1 MNYIPLNIKTHY
13 EILSSLIKIEDLV
26 LYAKKNNVSS
36 LGITDSNMFGSLEF
50 INLCKKNNIKPI
62 IGVPFLVQDV
72 NTILYAKNYIG
83 YKNLLNLVSIRNTRD
98 VTNEDIIKHNG
109 ELICVIST
117 YDKIDI
123 LSTYFNEVYLS
134 YSDKESKMSAL
145 KLSNKVVYM
154 KEVRY
159 INKEDNEYLV
169 YLNLIRD
176 GKEIKSFNE
185 YSYDN
190 YLDYEI
196 SEEDVLTTK
205 RFSDLINIELPKYEF
220 KLPRYSVNSKEL
232 LYNLCNMG
240 LNKRLEGKVSSNYS
254 SRLNMELEIITNMG
268 FTDYFLIVYDFILY
282 SKKNNIVVGPGR
294 GSATGSLVAYSLGI
308 TEIDPIKYNLI
319 FERFLNKDRVT
330 MPDIDTDI
338 EYLNR
343 YKVVNYLKEKYG
355 LYKIANIITFGTL
368 LPKQVIR
375 DIGRIFNFNTNKI
388 DLITKTINDE
398 VSFSEL
404 KSNKEFM
411 RVYNSDNEY
420 YDLIKICNKLCGL
433 KRHTSVHA
441 AGVVISDE
449 VLMNRV
455 PLYMSGNDIVSGYSM
470 EYLESIGLLKIDL
483 LALKNLTIIDN
494 IVKMVSIN
502 ENVNIKL
509 NNIPL
514 NDVPTLDIFKN
525 ANTFGIFQFE
535 SSGMKG
541 FLNSLKV
548 NSFNDLI
555 LSIALYRPG
564 PRESIPMFL
573 SVRFN
578 KTKASYIIPE
588 LESILSETNGII
600 IYQEQIME
608 ILKRVASFSYS
619 EADTIRRAMSKKK
632 ESVILEYKGEF
643 IKRSVSNG
651 IEEDK
656 AKLIYELI
664 LKFAKY
670 GFNKGHS
677 VAYSVIAYRMAYL
690 KAHFPNYFYSVLLTD
705 EVNNPVKTN
714 EYINEGKILG
724 VCFRYPSVNLS
735 TKEYIVYNGDVI
747 LPLTIIKGINKDV
760 VDAII
765 SERSNGLFKSYLDFV
780 KRLFDKVSPNDIKTL
795 VLANV
800 LREFGINKKTM
811 IENLSNLIEYSKLA
825 STLDEELISVPELI
839 MYEEYSKEELINYT
853 YMCYM
858 FYLDNHPTTKF
869 KRVLTIKDIPKYFD
883 KFVNLVLLIENIRV
897 VDTKKKEKMAFMS
910 VSDDTGKISAILF
923 PNQYKLYSNL
933 KRGSVIRLYGKVEKR
948 VSEYQ
953 LIANKI
959 EIL

>member
-26 LYAKKNNVSS
+26 LYAKKNNISS

-72 NTILYAKNYIG
+72 NTILYAKNFVG
-83 YKNLLNLVSIRNTRD
+83 YKNLLNLVSIKNTKD
-98 VTNEDIIKHNG
+98 VTNEDIVKHSE
-109 ELICVIST
+109 ELICVISS
-117 YDKIDI
+117 YDKIDKV
-123 LSTYFNEVYLS
+123 STYFKEVYLS
-134 YSDKESKMSAL
+134 YSDKESKMNAL
-145 KLSNKVVYM
+145 KVNDKIVYM
-154 KEVRY
+154 KETRY
-159 INKEDNEYLV
+159 INKDDNEYLV

-176 GKEIKSFNE
+176 GKGIKSFNE

-196 SEEDVLTTK
+196 NEEDVLTTK

-220 KLPRYSVNSKEL
+220 KLPSYSVNSKEL
-232 LYNLCNMG
+232 LYNLCNKG

-254 SRLNMELEIITNMG
+254 KRLNMELEVIINMG

-282 SKKNNIVVGPGR
+282 SKKNNIIVGPGR

-355 LYKIANIITFGTL
+355 FDKVANIIAFGTL

-411 RVYNSDNEY
+411 RVYSSDNEY

-441 AGVVISDE
+441 AGVIISDE

-455 PLYMSGNDIVSGYSM
+455 PLYMNGSDLVSGYTM

-483 LALKNLTIIDN
+483 LALKNLTIINN
-494 IVKMVSIN
+494 IIKMVSVN
-502 ENVNIKL
+502 EKVNIKL
-509 NNIPL
+509 NSIPL
-514 NDVPTLDIFKN
+514 NDVPTLNVFKN

-535 SSGMKG
+535 SSGMKS

-619 EADTIRRAMSKKK
+619 EADMIRRAMSKKK
-632 ESVILEYKGEF
+632 ESVILEYKDEF
-643 IKRSVSNG
+643 IKRSVGNG
-651 IEEDK
+651 INEDK

-664 LKFAKY
+664 LKFANY

-690 KAHFPNYFYSVLLTD
+690 KAHFPKYFYSVLLTD
-705 EVNNPVKTN
+705 EVSNPVKTS
-714 EYINEGKILG
+714 EYINEGKTFG
-724 VCFRYPSVNLS
+724 VSFTYPNVNLS
-735 TKEYIVYNGDVI
+735 TKEYIVYKNEVV
-747 LPLTIIKGINKDV
+747 LPLTIIKGINKDA
-760 VDAII
+760 VDEVIG
-765 SERSNGLFKSYLDFV
+765 ERKNGIFKSYLDFV
-780 KRLFDKVSPNDIKTL
+780 KRIFDKVSVNDIKIL
-795 VLANV
+795 ILGNA

-811 IENLSNLIEYSKLA
+811 IENLNNLIEYSKLA
-825 STLDEELISVPELI
+825 STLDEDLISVPELI
-839 MYEEYSKEELINYT
+839 MYEEYSKEELIDYT

-883 KFVNLVLLIENIRV
+883 KFVNIVLLIENIRV
-897 VDTKKKEKMAFMS
+897 IETKKKEKMAFMN
-910 VSDDTGKISAILF
+910 VSDDTGKISVTLF
-923 PNQYKLYSNL
+923 PNQYKLYNNL

-948 VSEYQ
+948 MSEYQ

>member
-26 LYAKKNNVSS
+26 LYAKKNNIYS

-72 NTILYAKNYIG
+72 NTILYAKNFVG
-83 YKNLLNLVSIRNTRD
+83 YKNLLNLVSIKNTKD
-98 VTNEDIIKHNG
+98 VTNEDIVKHSE
-109 ELICVIST
+109 ELICVISS
-117 YDKIDI
+117 YDKIDKV
-123 LSTYFNEVYLS
+123 STYFKEVYLS
-134 YSDKESKMSAL
+134 YSDKESKMNAL
-145 KLSNKVVYM
+145 KVNDKIVYM
-154 KEVRY
+154 KETRY
-159 INKEDNEYLV
+159 INKDDNEYLV

-176 GKEIKSFNE
+176 GKGIKSFNE

-196 SEEDVLTTK
+196 NEEDVLTTK

-220 KLPRYSVNSKEL
+220 KLPSYSVNSKEL
-232 LYNLCNMG
+232 LYNLCNKG

-254 SRLNMELEIITNMG
+254 KRLNMELEVIINMG

-282 SKKNNIVVGPGR
+282 SKKNNIIVGPGR

-355 LYKIANIITFGTL
+355 FDKVANIITFGTL

-411 RVYNSDNEY
+411 RVYSSDNEY

-441 AGVVISDE
+441 AGVIISDE

-455 PLYMSGNDIVSGYSM
+455 PLYMNGSDLVSGYTM

-483 LALKNLTIIDN
+483 LALKNLTIINN
-494 IVKMVSIN
+494 IIKMVSVN
-502 ENVNIKL
+502 EKVNIKL
-509 NNIPL
+509 NSIPL
-514 NDVPTLDIFKN
+514 NDVPTLNVFKN

-535 SSGMKG
+535 SSGMKS

-619 EADTIRRAMSKKK
+619 EADMIRRAMSKKK
-632 ESVILEYKGEF
+632 ESVILEYKDEF
-643 IKRSVSNG
+643 IKRSVGNG
-651 IEEDK
+651 INEDK

-664 LKFAKY
+664 LKFANY

-690 KAHFPNYFYSVLLTD
+690 KAHFPKYFYSVLLTD
-705 EVNNPVKTN
+705 EVSNPVKTS
-714 EYINEGKILG
+714 EYINEGKTFG
-724 VCFRYPSVNLS
+724 VSFTYPNVNLS
-735 TKEYIVYNGDVI
+735 TKEYIVYKNEVV
-747 LPLTIIKGINKDV
+747 LPLTIIKGINKDA
-760 VDAII
+760 VDEVIG
-765 SERSNGLFKSYLDFV
+765 ERKNGIFKSYLDFV
-780 KRLFDKVSPNDIKTL
+780 KRIFDKVSVNDIKIL
-795 VLANV
+795 ILGNA

-811 IENLSNLIEYSKLA
+811 IENLNNLIEYSKLA
-825 STLDEELISVPELI
+825 STLDEDLISVPELI
-839 MYEEYSKEELINYT
+839 MYEEYSKEELIDYT

-883 KFVNLVLLIENIRV
+883 KFVNIVLLIENIRV
-897 VDTKKKEKMAFMS
+897 IETKKKEKMAFMN
-910 VSDDTGKISAILF
+910 VSDDTGKISVTLF
-923 PNQYKLYSNL
+923 PNQYKLYNNL

-948 VSEYQ
+948 MSEYQ

>member
-26 LYAKKNNVSS
+26 LYAKKNNISS

-72 NTILYAKNYIG
+72 NTILYAKNFVG
-83 YKNLLNLVSIRNTRD
+83 YKNLLNLVSIKNTKD
-98 VTNEDIIKHNG
+98 VTNEDIVKHSE
-109 ELICVIST
+109 ELICVISS
-117 YDKIDI
+117 YDKIDKV
-123 LSTYFNEVYLS
+123 STYFKEVYLS
-134 YSDKESKMSAL
+134 YSDKESKMNAL
-145 KLSNKVVYM
+145 KVNDKIVYM
-154 KEVRY
+154 KETRY
-159 INKEDNEYLV
+159 INKDDNEYLV

-176 GKEIKSFNE
+176 GKGIKSFNE

-196 SEEDVLTTK
+196 NEEDVLTTK

-220 KLPRYSVNSKEL
+220 KLPSYSVNSKEL
-232 LYNLCNMG
+232 LYNLCNKG

-254 SRLNMELEIITNMG
+254 KRLNMELEVIINMG

-282 SKKNNIVVGPGR
+282 SKKNNIIVGPGR

-355 LYKIANIITFGTL
+355 FDKVANIIAFGTL

-411 RVYNSDNEY
+411 RVYSSDNEY

-441 AGVVISDE
+441 AGVIISDE

-455 PLYMSGNDIVSGYSM
+455 PLYMNGSDLVSGYTM

-483 LALKNLTIIDN
+483 LALKNLTIINN
-494 IVKMVSIN
+494 IIKMVSVN
-502 ENVNIKL
+502 EKVNIKL
-509 NNIPL
+509 NSIPL
-514 NDVPTLDIFKN
+514 NDVPTLNVFKN

-535 SSGMKG
+535 SSGMKS

-619 EADTIRRAMSKKK
+619 EADMIRRAMSKKK
-632 ESVILEYKGEF
+632 ESVILEYKDEF
-643 IKRSVSNG
+643 IKRSVGNG
-651 IEEDK
+651 INEDK

-664 LKFAKY
+664 LKFANY

-690 KAHFPNYFYSVLLTD
+690 KAHFPKYFYSVLLTD
-705 EVNNPVKTN
+705 EVSNPVKTS
-714 EYINEGKILG
+714 EYINEGKTFG
-724 VCFRYPSVNLS
+724 VSFTYPNVNLS
-735 TKEYIVYNGDVI
+735 TKEYIVYKNEVV
-747 LPLTIIKGINKDV
+747 LPLTIIKGINKDA
-760 VDAII
+760 VDEVIG
-765 SERSNGLFKSYLDFV
+765 ERKNGIFKSYLEFV
-780 KRLFDKVSPNDIKTL
+780 KRIFDKVSVNDIKIL
-795 VLANV
+795 ILGNA

-811 IENLSNLIEYSKLA
+811 IENLNNLIEYSKLA
-825 STLDEELISVPELI
+825 STLDEDLISVPELI
-839 MYEEYSKEELINYT
+839 MYEEYSKEELIDYT

-883 KFVNLVLLIENIRV
+883 KFVNIVLLIENIRV
-897 VDTKKKEKMAFMS
+897 IETKKKEKMAFMN
-910 VSDDTGKISAILF
+910 VSDDTGKISVTLF
-923 PNQYKLYSNL
+923 PNQYKLYNNL

-948 VSEYQ
+948 MSEYQ

>member
-98 VTNEDIIKHNG
+98 ITNEDIVKHSE
-109 ELICVIST
+109 ELICVISS

-123 LSTYFNEVYLS
+123 LSTYFKEIYLS

-145 KLSNKVVYM
+145 KVSDKVVYM

-196 SEEDVLTTK
+196 SEEDVLTTM

-220 KLPRYSVNSKEL
+220 KLPSYSVNSKEL

-355 LYKIANIITFGTL
+355 FDKVANIITFGTL

-404 KSNKEFM
+404 KNNKEFM
-411 RVYNSDNEY
+411 RVYSNDNEY

-441 AGVVISDE
+441 AGVIISDE

-455 PLYMSGNDIVSGYSM
+455 PLYMSGSDLVSGYTM

-514 NDVPTLDIFKN
+514 DDMPTLKIFKN
-525 ANTFGIFQFE
+525 ANTNGIFQFE
-535 SSGMKG
+535 SNGMKN

-578 KTKASYIIPE
+578 KTKPSYIIPE

-619 EADTIRRAMSKKK
+619 EADIIRRAMSKKK

-643 IKRSVSNG
+643 IKRSVCNG
-651 IEEDK
+651 IEENK

-664 LKFAKY
+664 LKFANY

-677 VAYSVIAYRMAYL
+677 VAYSVIAYQMAYL

-705 EVNNPVKTN
+705 EVSNPVKTS
-714 EYINEGKILG
+714 EYINEGKTLG
-724 VCFRYPSVNLS
+724 VSFTYPSVNLS
-735 TKEYIVYNGDVI
+735 TKEYRVYNDEVI

-760 VDAII
+760 VDTII

-780 KRLFDKVSPNDIKTL
+780 KRLFDKVSLNDIKTF
-795 VLANV
+795 VLANA

-825 STLDEELISVPELI
+825 STLDEELISMPELI

-948 VSEYQ
+948 VGEYQ

>member
-26 LYAKKNNVSS
+26 LYAKKNNIYS

-72 NTILYAKNYIG
+72 NTILYAKNFVG
-83 YKNLLNLVSIRNTRD
+83 YKNLLNLVSIKNTKD
-98 VTNEDIIKHNG
+98 VTNEDIVKHSE
-109 ELICVIST
+109 ELICVISS
-117 YDKIDI
+117 YDKIDKV
-123 LSTYFNEVYLS
+123 STYFKEVYLS
-134 YSDKESKMSAL
+134 YSDKESKMNAL
-145 KLSNKVVYM
+145 KVNDKIVYM
-154 KEVRY
+154 KETRY
-159 INKEDNEYLV
+159 INKDDNEYLV

-176 GKEIKSFNE
+176 GKGIKSFNE

-196 SEEDVLTTK
+196 NEEDVLTTK

-220 KLPRYSVNSKEL
+220 KLPSYSVNSKEL
-232 LYNLCNMG
+232 LYNLCNKG

-254 SRLNMELEIITNMG
+254 KRLNMELEVIINMG

-282 SKKNNIVVGPGR
+282 SKKNNIIVGPGR

-355 LYKIANIITFGTL
+355 FDKVANIIAFGTL

-411 RVYNSDNEY
+411 RVYSSDNEY

-441 AGVVISDE
+441 AGVIISDE

-455 PLYMSGNDIVSGYSM
+455 PLYMNGSDLVSGYTM

-483 LALKNLTIIDN
+483 LALKNLTIINN
-494 IVKMVSIN
+494 IIKMVSVN
-502 ENVNIKL
+502 EKVNIKL
-509 NNIPL
+509 NSIPL
-514 NDVPTLDIFKN
+514 NDVPTLNVFKN

-535 SSGMKG
+535 SSGMKS

-619 EADTIRRAMSKKK
+619 EADMIRRAMSKKK
-632 ESVILEYKGEF
+632 ESVILEYKDEF
-643 IKRSVSNG
+643 IKRSVGNG
-651 IEEDK
+651 INEDK

-664 LKFAKY
+664 LKFANY

-690 KAHFPNYFYSVLLTD
+690 KAHFPKYFYSVLLTD
-705 EVNNPVKTN
+705 EVSNPVKTS
-714 EYINEGKILG
+714 EYINEGKTFG
-724 VCFRYPSVNLS
+724 VSFTYPNVNLS
-735 TKEYIVYNGDVI
+735 TKEYIVYKNEVV
-747 LPLTIIKGINKDV
+747 LPLTIIKGINKDA
-760 VDAII
+760 VDEVIG
-765 SERSNGLFKSYLDFV
+765 ERKNGIFKSYLEFV
-780 KRLFDKVSPNDIKTL
+780 KRIFDKVSVNDIKIL
-795 VLANV
+795 ILGNA

-811 IENLSNLIEYSKLA
+811 IENLNNLIEYSKLA
-825 STLDEELISVPELI
+825 STLDEDLISVPELI
-839 MYEEYSKEELINYT
+839 MYEEYSKEELIDYT

-883 KFVNLVLLIENIRV
+883 KFVNIVLLIENIRV
-897 VDTKKKEKMAFMS
+897 IETKKKEKMAFMN
-910 VSDDTGKISAILF
+910 VSDDTGKISVTLF
-923 PNQYKLYSNL
+923 PNQYKLYNNL

-948 VSEYQ
+948 MSEYQ

>member
-26 LYAKKNNVSS
+26 LYAKKNNISS

-72 NTILYAKNYIG
+72 NTILYAKNFVG
-83 YKNLLNLVSIRNTRD
+83 YKNLLNLVSIKNTKD
-98 VTNEDIIKHNG
+98 VTNEDIVKHSE
-109 ELICVIST
+109 ELICVISS
-117 YDKIDI
+117 YDKIDKV
-123 LSTYFNEVYLS
+123 STYFKEVYLS
-134 YSDKESKMSAL
+134 YSDKESKMNAL
-145 KLSNKVVYM
+145 KVNDKIVYM
-154 KEVRY
+154 KETRY
-159 INKEDNEYLV
+159 INKDDNEYLV

-176 GKEIKSFNE
+176 GKGIKSFNE

-196 SEEDVLTTK
+196 NEEDVLTTK

-220 KLPRYSVNSKEL
+220 KLPSYSVNSKEL
-232 LYNLCNMG
+232 LYNLCNKG

-254 SRLNMELEIITNMG
+254 KRLNMELEVIINMG

-282 SKKNNIVVGPGR
+282 SKKNNIIVGPGR

-355 LYKIANIITFGTL
+355 FDKVANIIAFGTL

-411 RVYNSDNEY
+411 RVYSSDNEY

-441 AGVVISDE
+441 AGVIISDE

-455 PLYMSGNDIVSGYSM
+455 PLYMNGSDLVSGYTM

-483 LALKNLTIIDN
+483 LAIKNLTIINN
-494 IVKMVSIN
+494 IIKMVSVN
-502 ENVNIKL
+502 EKVNIKL
-509 NNIPL
+509 NSIPL
-514 NDVPTLDIFKN
+514 NDVPTLNVFKN

-535 SSGMKG
+535 SSGMKS

-619 EADTIRRAMSKKK
+619 EADMIRRAMSKKK
-632 ESVILEYKGEF
+632 ESVILEYKDEF
-643 IKRSVSNG
+643 IKRSVGNG
-651 IEEDK
+651 INEDK

-664 LKFAKY
+664 LKFANY

-690 KAHFPNYFYSVLLTD
+690 KAHFPKYFYSVLLTD
-705 EVNNPVKTN
+705 EVSNPVKTS
-714 EYINEGKILG
+714 EYINEGKTFG
-724 VCFRYPSVNLS
+724 VSFTYPNVNLS
-735 TKEYIVYNGDVI
+735 TKEYIVYKNEVV
-747 LPLTIIKGINKDV
+747 LPLTIIKGINKDA
-760 VDAII
+760 VDEVIG
-765 SERSNGLFKSYLDFV
+765 ERKNGIFKSYLDFV
-780 KRLFDKVSPNDIKTL
+780 KRIFDKVSVNDIKIL
-795 VLANV
+795 ILGNA

-811 IENLSNLIEYSKLA
+811 IENLNNLIEYSKLA
-825 STLDEELISVPELI
+825 STLDEDLISVPELI
-839 MYEEYSKEELINYT
+839 MYEEYSKEELIDYT

-883 KFVNLVLLIENIRV
+883 KFVNIVLLIENIRV
-897 VDTKKKEKMAFMS
+897 IETKKKEKMAFMN
-910 VSDDTGKISAILF
+910 VSDDTGKISVTLF
-923 PNQYKLYSNL
+923 PNQYKLYNNL

-948 VSEYQ
+948 MSEYQ

>member
-26 LYAKKNNVSS
+26 LYAKKNNIYS

-72 NTILYAKNYIG
+72 NTILYAKNFVG
-83 YKNLLNLVSIRNTRD
+83 YKNLLNLVSIKNTKD
-98 VTNEDIIKHNG
+98 VTNEDIVKHSE
-109 ELICVIST
+109 ELICVISS
-117 YDKIDI
+117 YDKIDKV
-123 LSTYFNEVYLS
+123 STYFKEVYLS
-134 YSDKESKMSAL
+134 YSDKESKMNAL
-145 KLSNKVVYM
+145 KVNDKIVYM
-154 KEVRY
+154 KETRY
-159 INKEDNEYLV
+159 INKDDNEYLV

-176 GKEIKSFNE
+176 GKGIKSFNE

-196 SEEDVLTTK
+196 NEEDVLTTK

-220 KLPRYSVNSKEL
+220 KLPSYSVNSKEL
-232 LYNLCNMG
+232 LYNLCNKG

-254 SRLNMELEIITNMG
+254 KRLNMELEVIINMG

-282 SKKNNIVVGPGR
+282 SKKNNIIVGPGR

-355 LYKIANIITFGTL
+355 FDKVANIITFGTL

-411 RVYNSDNEY
+411 RVYSSDNEY

-441 AGVVISDE
+441 AGVIISDE

-455 PLYMSGNDIVSGYSM
+455 PLYMNGSDLVSGYTM

-483 LALKNLTIIDN
+483 LALKNLTIINN
-494 IVKMVSIN
+494 IIKMVSVN
-502 ENVNIKL
+502 EKVNIKL
-509 NNIPL
+509 NSIPL
-514 NDVPTLDIFKN
+514 NDVPTLNVFKN

-535 SSGMKG
+535 SSGMKS

-619 EADTIRRAMSKKK
+619 EADMIRRAMSKKK
-632 ESVILEYKGEF
+632 ESVILEYKDEF
-643 IKRSVSNG
+643 IKRSVGNG
-651 IEEDK
+651 INEDK

-664 LKFAKY
+664 LKFANY

-690 KAHFPNYFYSVLLTD
+690 KAHFPKYFYSVLLTD
-705 EVNNPVKTN
+705 EVSNPVKTS
-714 EYINEGKILG
+714 EYINEGKTFG
-724 VCFRYPSVNLS
+724 VSFTYPNVNLS
-735 TKEYIVYNGDVI
+735 TKEYIVYKNEVV
-747 LPLTIIKGINKDV
+747 LPLTIIKGINKDA
-760 VDAII
+760 VDEVIG
-765 SERSNGLFKSYLDFV
+765 ERKNGIFKSYLEFV
-780 KRLFDKVSPNDIKTL
+780 KRIFDKVSVNDIKIL
-795 VLANV
+795 ILGNA

-811 IENLSNLIEYSKLA
+811 IENLNNLIEYSKLA
-825 STLDEELISVPELI
+825 STLDEDLISVPELI
-839 MYEEYSKEELINYT
+839 MYEEYSKEELIDYT

-883 KFVNLVLLIENIRV
+883 KFVNIVLLIENIRV
-897 VDTKKKEKMAFMS
+897 IETKKNEKMAFMN
-910 VSDDTGKISAILF
+910 VSDDTGKISVTLF
-923 PNQYKLYSNL
+923 PNQYKLYNNL

-948 VSEYQ
+948 MSEYQ

>member
-13 EILSSLIKIEDLV
+13 EILSSLIKIENLV

-98 VTNEDIIKHNG
+98 ITNEDIVKHSG
-109 ELICVIST
+109 ELICVISS

-123 LSTYFNEVYLS
+123 LSTYFKEVYLS
-134 YSDKESKMSAL
+134 YSDKESKISAL
-145 KLSNKVVYM
+145 KVSDKVVYM

-205 RFSDLINIELPKYEF
+205 RFSDSINIELPKYEF
-220 KLPRYSVNSKEL
+220 KLPSYSVNSKEL

-240 LNKRLEGKVSSNYS
+240 LNKRLEGKVSSIYS

-294 GSATGSLVAYSLGI
+294 GSATGSLVAYCLGI

-355 LYKIANIITFGTL
+355 LYKVANIITFGSL

-404 KSNKEFM
+404 KRNKEFM
-411 RVYNSDNEY
+411 RVYSNDNEY

-441 AGVVISDE
+441 AGVIISDE

-455 PLYMSGNDIVSGYSM
+455 PLYMSGSDIVSGYTM

-494 IVKMVSIN
+494 IVKMVN
-502 ENVNIKL
+502 ANKDVNIKI
-509 NNIPL
+509 NSIPF
-514 NDVPTLDIFKN
+514 DDEPTLNVFKN
-525 ANTFGIFQFE
+525 ANTNGIFQFE
-535 SSGMKG
+535 SNGMKN

-578 KTKASYIIPE
+578 KTKPSYIIPE

-664 LKFAKY
+664 LKFANY

-677 VAYSVIAYRMAYL
+677 VAYSVIAYQMAYL

-705 EVNNPVKTN
+705 EVSNPVKTS
-714 EYINEGKILG
+714 EYINEGKTLG
-724 VCFRYPSVNLS
+724 VSFTYPSVNLS
-735 TKEYIVYNGDVI
+735 TKEYRVYNDEVI

-760 VDAII
+760 VDTII
-765 SERSNGLFKSYLDFV
+765 SERENGEFKSYLDFV
-780 KRLFDKVSPNDIKTL
+780 KRVFDKVSVNDIKTL
-795 VLANV
+795 VLANA

-825 STLDEELISVPELI
+825 STLDEKLINVPELI

-869 KRVLTIKDIPKYFD
+869 KRALTIKDIPKYFD

-910 VSDDTGKISAILF
+910 VSDDTGKINAILF